1 MAPSTENKSKLV
13 ELYIWLEKLRKKK
26 GGKPVQKKQSL
37 FDYKN
42 VMTTTYIAERVSL
55 KGQETQKHLKLT
67 IFNKFEHSWIFTS
80 ITGKQ
85 KRESDAQLP
94 YQL

>member
-1 MAPSTENKSKLV
+1 MVPSTENKSKLV
-13 ELYIWLEKLRKKK
+13 EFYIWLEKPRKKK
-26 GGKPVQKKQSL
+26 GGKPVQKNQSL

-67 IFNKFEHSWIFTS
+67 IFNKFEHSWLFTS

-85 KRESDAQLP
+85 KREFDVQLQ

>member
-1 MAPSTENKSKLV
+1 MALPIRIKEAKYHVAPSTENKSKLV

-37 FDYKN
+37 FDY
-42 VMTTTYIAERVSL
+42 YIAERVSL

-67 IFNKFEHSWIFTS
+67 IFNKFEHS
-80 ITGKQ
+80 
-85 KRESDAQLP
+85 
-94 YQL
+94 

>member
-1 MAPSTENKSKLV
+1 
-13 ELYIWLEKLRKKK
+13 
-26 GGKPVQKKQSL
+26 
-37 FDYKN
+37 
-42 VMTTTYIAERVSL
+42 MTTTYIAERVSL

-67 IFNKFEHSWIFTS
+67 IFNKFEHSWLFTS

-85 KRESDAQLP
+85 KREFDAQLQ

>member
-1 MAPSTENKSKLV
+1 MARKTKK
-13 ELYIWLEKLRKKK
+13 EKRR
-26 GGKPVQKKQSL
+26 QASAKKQSL

-67 IFNKFEHSWIFTS
+67 IFNKFEHSWLFTS

-85 KRESDAQLP
+85 KREFDVQLQ

>member
-1 MAPSTENKSKLV
+1 
-13 ELYIWLEKLRKKK
+13 
-26 GGKPVQKKQSL
+26 
-37 FDYKN
+37 
-42 VMTTTYIAERVSL
+42 MTTTYIAERVSL